1 MNLGKVDLMG
11 KEHSQSGLIYV
22 PIPQCLLTKMSR
34 PSRNTRLQRVFP
46 LEPCT
51 SGLEIKKKKSS
62 TY

>member
-51 SGLEIKKKKSS
+51 SGLEI
-62 TY
+62 